1 MVIPAGVRITTMERI
16 EKEKKGILD
25 TGSRWTWISKD
36 VAEEMGIELTKKK
49 MKARTA
55 DNRLAEG
62 VLSAKPVNF
71 KLVDYEVNLW
81 LTPCVAEWL
90 AEDIIIGN
98 DFMDKAGIRL
108 TRGEIEFYEPAGEL
122 YFFSIGERNGDCA

>member
-1 MVIPAGVRITTMERI
+1 MERS
-16 EKEKKGILD
+16 EKEKKRIVD

-36 VAEEMGIELTKKK
+36 VAEEMGIELTKKKK

-71 KLVDYEVNLW
+71 KLIDYEVNLW

-108 TRGEIEFYEPAGEL
+108 TRGEIEFYEPVGEL
-122 YFFSIGERNGDCA
+122 YLFD